1 MQYLTVAVLPVSAV
15 HPSLLALAVVAGAVG
30 ALDDAGGAVG
40 AVLVPGLGAGGA
52 VHHHQQHEEEG
63 GGRGGKDQAG
73 GGGGHLFFGE
83 RECAA
88 KNSRNFFIT
97 LKAFFTSSFPLIK
110 KSTL

>member
-1 MQYLTVAVLPVSAV
+1 MLVAAV
-15 HPSLLALAVVAGAVG
+15 HPPLLALAVVAGAVG

-73 GGGGHLFFGE
+73 RGGGHLLFLCLGE
-83 RECAA
+83 GVCCK
-88 KNSRNFFIT
+88 KNSRNILIT
-97 LKAFFTSSFPLIK
+97 LWAFFHQLVSS
-110 KSTL
+110 S